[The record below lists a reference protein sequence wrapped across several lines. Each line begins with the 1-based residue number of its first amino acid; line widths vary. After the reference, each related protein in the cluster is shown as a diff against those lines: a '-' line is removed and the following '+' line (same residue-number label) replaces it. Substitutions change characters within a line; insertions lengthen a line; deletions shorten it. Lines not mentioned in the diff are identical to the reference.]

1 MAPLT
6 LKPRSRR
13 RASAELEELV
23 RGAIRRGELKP
34 GDRLGS
40 AKQLAKEW
48 NSSYGTVRQTLET
61 LAAKGLV
68 ERKPRAGT
76 FVSGKPETAETNGG
90 ARDIIGLL
98 VPDIRLPECCLIA
111 RHLQDAGHNAHFEV
125 LVSSTDNDRSRYDQS
140 IARHLKAGV
149 GGLVLASPH
158 HGLLSLQTL
167 VEIEKSGVP
176 VVNYG
181 RVVDVVN
188 WTTVQTDVFQAAYLP
203 VRHLC
208 ELGCRRIAFLTYPA
222 PDLYSTQMHYGLYR
236 AILESGLTVD
246 NVVEFPLPDEAYLNG
261 WADTQA
267 LTQVLNKWLDENPKV
282 DAICCMHEHIAATLL
297 SVLAQRGVRV
307 PDDLAITGSGA
318 MPEFFG
324 LAPGELTTV
333 DTRIDAAAMQ
343 IVQVLQRGHDRN
355 AERPPAVIAVQPR
368 LVIGRST
375 VPGGRPE
382 VPGQVG

>member
-1 MAPLT
+1 
-6 LKPRSRR
+6 
-13 RASAELEELV
+13 
-23 RGAIRRGELKP
+23 
-34 GDRLGS
+34 
-40 AKQLAKEW
+40 
-48 NSSYGTVRQTLET
+48 
-61 LAAKGLV
+61 
-68 ERKPRAGT
+68 
-76 FVSGKPETAETNGG
+76 
-90 ARDIIGLL
+90 

-125 LVSSTDNDRSRYDQS
+125 LVSSTDNERSRYDQS

-167 VEIEKSGVP
+167 VEIETSGVP

-181 RVVDVVN
+181 RAVDVVN

-208 ELGCRRIAFLTYPA
+208 DLGRRRIAFLSYPA

-236 AILESGLTVD
+236 GILESGFTVN
-246 NVVEFPLPDEAYLNG
+246 NVVDFTLPDEAYLNG

-267 LTQVLNKWLDENPKV
+267 LVQILNKWLDENPKV

-307 PDDLAITGSGA
+307 PDDVAVTGCGA

-324 LAPGELTTV
+324 LVPGELTTV
-333 DTRIDAAAMQ
+333 DTRIDNAATE
-343 IVQVLQRGHDRN
+343 IVRVLQRGHDLS
-355 AERPPAVIAVQPR
+355 AERSPSVIAIQPQ

-375 VPGGRPE
+375 VPGGRSVVPE
-382 VPGQVG
+382 QGV